1 MILHCHL
8 HLPFYLKGYLLSLKS
23 VSKSL
28 RCLAYKRFTSSVC
41 PASGEVL
48 SGSLLS
54 ALSSP
59 HPPSVTGLSYFQFSF
74 VEVAFEDSLFGPA
87 FSQQSLQFVC

>member
-28 RCLAYKRFTSSVC
+28 RCLHTKDS
-41 PASGEVL
+41 P
-48 SGSLLS
+48 
-54 ALSSP
+54 ALSVLHLAKCCP
-59 HPPSVTGLSYFQFSF
+59 VVFYQ
-74 VEVAFEDSLFGPA
+74 LFHHLIHR
-87 FSQQSLQFVC
+87 LQLAKL